1 MINASRLEILI
12 KMPLRPVLAFSLI
25 VLLLLSACAAL
36 TGTSPAP
43 VGTILPNESTPSPTP
58 VSIDTLPP
66 SATSTSIE
74 PLIPITGENVVSMQ
88 CQFCVDR
95 TAYAVLVF
103 PDFAY
108 FDVISSSPVSCFTAN
123 VVNGQ
128 RILICRGTQQTS
140 FNLNICSDST
150 NCLQFP
156 VALQECPLIQ
166 ADSALGTSTPS
177 TPIFLTA
184 INTLQS
190 RDNDDNPAE
199 PSLTAQPG
207 LPSASPPPAATTAA
221 PPSTSTAAPL
231 PTDEPAPEPTNE
243 PDPTDPPPAEPTDE
257 PTDEPGNGGG
267 QGRPTRRPS
276 RTPRP

>member
-1 MINASRLEILI
+1 
-12 KMPLRPVLAFSLI
+12 MPLSPILACSLI
-25 VLLLLSACAAL
+25 VLLLMSACAAL

-43 VGTILPNESTPSPTP
+43 VGTILPNESTPSSTP

-66 SATSTSIE
+66 TATSTSIE

-95 TAYAVLVF
+95 ATYAVLVF

-123 VVNGQ
+123 IVNGQ

-140 FNLNICSDST
+140 FNLNICSDNT
-150 NCLQFP
+150 NCLQFS
-156 VALQECPLIQ
+156 VVLQECPLIQ
-166 ADSALGTSTPS
+166 ADSALGTSTPA

-184 INTLQS
+184 INTLLS
-190 RDNDDNPAE
+190 RENDNNPGESSSTAQ
-199 PSLTAQPG
+199 PLTAQPG

-221 PPSTSTAAPL
+221 PPSTSTSAPR
-231 PTDEPAPEPTNE
+231 PTDEPAPTVAPEPTDE
-243 PDPTDPPPAEPTDE
+243 PDPTDPPAPAEPTDE
-257 PTDEPGNGGG
+257 PTDEPGNGGE